1 VLVFFASGQDFST
14 TSRISGGNFSRCAC
28 NHGVTPKQAMRRKM
42 DRRKNEQQL
51 MGKSCKVR
59 RAVATEIFQ
68 PKENDPKKAG
78 RKARRDFV

>member
-1 VLVFFASGQDFST
+1 
-14 TSRISGGNFSRCAC
+14 
-28 NHGVTPKQAMRRKM
+28 MRRKM

-78 RKARRDFV
+78 RKARRNFV